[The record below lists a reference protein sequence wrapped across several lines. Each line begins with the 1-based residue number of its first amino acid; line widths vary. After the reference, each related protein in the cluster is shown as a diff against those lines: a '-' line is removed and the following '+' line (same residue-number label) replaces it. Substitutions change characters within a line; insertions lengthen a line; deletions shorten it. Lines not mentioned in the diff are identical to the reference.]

1 MAKNKM
7 YRVGV
12 SMVSAKNAKAAYDK
26 VVRGDYE
33 KDFMAEEITEQK
45 DLEVVIEVGGDNG
58 DGIVAVV
65 KKPKGVKVI
74 VRDFDNA
81 ELPEDADEDTKP
93 IPQEEEYDADSVI
106 G

>member
-1 MAKNKM
+1 MAKNKL
-7 YRVGV
+7 YRIVAAKITAK
-12 SMVSAKNAKAAYDK
+12 SAKDAISKLNDGQIRANF
-26 VVRGDYE
+26 V
-33 KDFMAEEITEQK
+33 AEEITEQK

-81 ELPEDADEDTKP
+81 ELPEDADEDAKP